1 MASAAAG
8 ESTSTKSGAAS
19 PKGAADKPK
28 ERRSIPGNFSYTTTP
43 GKLKTA
49 LEKIIEAE
57 RPDVFN
63 KNFVETYLTV
73 SGGSAAPIPNILKRV
88 GFISGEGR
96 PTDLYARFQ
105 TEGGRAEAAL
115 KGLKAGFG
123 ELFKKNTFA
132 HSASEEK
139 IKDLLVEITGLKKTD
154 TVLNQIYGTFEA
166 FRSFVPAKFVSSSQS
181 SDPAKNDEQ
190 EPPPAG
196 NGSGPMN
203 LGLSY
208 HINIVLPETKD
219 VAVFNAIF
227 QSLKQNLL
235 SS

>member
-1 MASAAAG
+1 MANTATG
-8 ESTSTKSGAAS
+8 ESTSTSGTASTKAA
-19 PKGAADKPK
+19 AEKPK

-43 GKLKTA
+43 GKLKIA

-63 KNFVETYLTV
+63 KNFLETYLTV

-96 PTDLYARFQ
+96 PTDLYARFH

-115 KGLKAGFG
+115 EGLKAGFG

-132 HSASEEK
+132 HSAPEEK

-154 TVLNQIYGTFEA
+154 TVLSLIYGTFDA
-166 FRSFVPAKFVSSSQS
+166 FRSFVPAKFVSSGQS
-181 SDPAKNDEQ
+181 SGPSKKMNKNKPRRAMAQ
-190 EPPPAG
+190 G
-196 NGSGPMN
+196 LRI
-203 LGLSY
+203 LGCHTISTSSSPKLKMWQCLMRFFRAL
-208 HINIVLPETKD
+208 NR
-219 VAVFNAIF
+219 IF
-227 QSLKQNLL
+227 
-235 SS
+235 

>member
-1 MASAAAG
+1 MATSAAP
-8 ESTSTKSGAAS
+8 ESAPTLEASGKAPVPDKS
-19 PKGAADKPK
+19 KD
-28 ERRSIPGNFSYTTTP
+28 RRTIPGNFSYTTTP

-49 LEKIIEAE
+49 LDKIIEAE
-57 RPDVFN
+57 RPETFN
-63 KNFVETYLTV
+63 KNFVETYLGV

-96 PTDLYARFQ
+96 PTDVYARFQ
-105 TEGGRAEAAL
+105 TDGGRAEAAL
-115 KGLKAGFG
+115 EGLKAGFG

-132 HSASEEK
+132 HSLPEEK
-139 IKDLLVEITGLKKTD
+139 VKDLLVEITGLTKND
-154 TVLNQIYGTFEA
+154 AVLRQIYETFEA
-166 FRSFVPAKFVSSSQS
+166 FRSFIPSKFIPPSQGTTS
-181 SDPAKNDEQ
+181 TKVDEQ
-190 EPPPAG
+190 EQGGTASLP
-196 NGSGPMN
+196 STTN

-219 VAVFNAIF
+219 IAVFNAIF

>member
-1 MASAAAG
+1 MASTSAG
-8 ESTSTKSGAAS
+8 DSTSTTSGAAN
-19 PKGAADKPK
+19 PKSTAKKPK

-57 RPDVFN
+57 RPEVFN
-63 KNFVETYLTV
+63 KDFVETYLTV
-73 SGGSAAPIPNILKRV
+73 SGGSAAPIPSILKRV
-88 GFISGEGR
+88 GFISSDGR

-105 TEGGRAEAAL
+105 TERGRADAAL
-115 KGLKAGFG
+115 EGLKAGFG
-123 ELFKKNTFA
+123 ELFKKNKFA
-132 HSASEEK
+132 HSAPEDK
-139 IKDLLVEITGLKKTD
+139 IKDLLVEITGLKKND
-154 TVLNQIYGTFEA
+154 TILNQIYGTFDA
-166 FRSFVPAKFVSSSQS
+166 FRSFVPASFVSNGQS

-190 EPPPAG
+190 AQPPVKNNSEPA
-196 NGSGPMN
+196 NF
-203 LGLSY
+203 GLSY